1 MKINTNVS
9 SITAQRNLS
18 ETGQKI
24 SVSSARLASGYRVNS
39 ASDDAA
45 ALSISNK
52 LDANIRSRQTASR
65 NAVDGI
71 SALQVA
77 NGAVDGIH
85 RQLIRMRELAMQ
97 ASNGTY
103 QDKERQTIDYEVQQ
117 IKLEIDRIS
126 KSTNYNSG
134 PLLNGNDK
142 QFSIVV
148 DKGAGSND
156 TINIR
161 LDKLAQDS
169 YALGIFDVRVDSQM
183 RAQFALE
190 KIDYAIDQVSV
201 SLADIGANSNRLQNA
216 INNLQTTN
224 LNSQAA
230 KSQIKD
236 TDYADE
242 TATMVKEKVKSNAAT
257 NVLAQANNLGK
268 TALRLIE

>member
-1 MKINTNVS
+1 M
-9 SITAQRNLS
+9 S

-24 SVSSARLASGYRVNS
+24 SVSSARLASGHRVNS
-39 ASDDAA
+39 AADDAA
-45 ALSISNK
+45 SLSISNK

-97 ASNGTY
+97 AANGTY

-126 KSTNYNSG
+126 RTTNYNSG
-134 PLLNGNDK
+134 SLLNGNDK

-148 DKGAGSND
+148 DKGAGVND
-156 TINIR
+156 TINIK
-161 LDKLAQDS
+161 LDKLAQDTH
-169 YALGIFDVRVDSQM
+169 ALGIYDVKVDTQM
-183 RAQFALE
+183 RAQFSLQ
-190 KIDYAIDQVSV
+190 KIDFAIDEVSV
-201 SLADIGANSNRLQNA
+201 SLADIGSNQNRLQSA
-216 INNLQTTN
+216 INHLATN
-224 LNSQAA
+224 NINSQAA

-236 TDYADE
+236 VDYAEE

-257 NVLAQANNLGK
+257 NVLAQANSLGK
-268 TALRLIE
+268 TALKLIE

>member
-1 MKINTNVS
+1 MKLNTNVS
-9 SITAQRNLS
+9 SLNAQRNLS

-24 SVSSARLASGYRVNS
+24 SVSSSRLASGYRVNS

-77 NGAVDGIH
+77 DGAINGIH
-85 RQLIRMRELAMQ
+85 KQLIRMRELAMQ
-97 ASNGTY
+97 AANATY
-103 QDKERQTIDYEVQQ
+103 QDSERETIDYEVQQ
-117 IKLEIDRIS
+117 IKAEINRIS
-126 KSTNYNSG
+126 SSTKYDSRS
-134 PLLNGNDK
+134 LINGNNS

-156 TINIR
+156 IINIKM
-161 LDKLAQDS
+161 DKLAQDS
-169 YALGIFDVRVDSQM
+169 HALGIFDVHVNSQM
-183 RAQFALE
+183 RAQYALQ
-190 KIDYAIDQVSV
+190 KIDFAMNEV
-201 SLADIGANSNRLQNA
+201 SLSMADVGANMNRLQSA

-230 KSQIKD
+230 KSTIKD

-268 TALRLIE
+268 TALKLVE